1 MTKQMHLAALIYS
14 TGLHQASWR
23 LPQSQIEKI
32 GTIEYQQ
39 EIAQIAERG
48 CLDAI
53 FLADGQYV
61 SGEHTGNISYFLEPI
76 TTLTAISQ
84 KTQYIGLIATIS
96 STFYDPYNVAR
107 LLGSLDHISHGR
119 VGMNIVTSQLDI
131 EGQNHSLE
139 KLPDLSERYDRADEF
154 VSVLKQ
160 LWKSFDSK
168 ALIHDRTTGQGIDFS
183 FVKEINHQGKH
194 FQVKGPINLP
204 SSPQVFPV
212 LCQAGT
218 SLPGRD
224 LAAKHVDV
232 IFSIAWNKMDAQSF
246 SEDLSKRTETYR
258 NIKEKPLILPGLT
271 VYVGDTVEEA
281 QSKADELDQFI
292 NIEHKLKQIERS
304 IGQDVSHWAMDKKV
318 PELSPYDSLTVK
330 VGSKARYEAIRN
342 AVETEHL
349 TLRDLIK
356 RVDTWM
362 GHKTIIGDPTSIA
375 DTMQAWFEEDCCDGF
390 ILMPQTYPDMFE
402 AFIDKVIPI
411 LQERG
416 LFRTEYKELT
426 LRERLKRE
434 VE

>member
-1 MTKQMHLAALIYS
+1 M
-14 TGLHQASWR
+14 
-23 LPQSQIEKI
+23 
-32 GTIEYQQ
+32 
-39 EIAQIAERG
+39 
-48 CLDAI
+48 
-53 FLADGQYV
+53 
-61 SGEHTGNISYFLEPI
+61 

-390 ILMPQTYPDMFE
+390 ILMPPTYPDMFE